1 MVMNTRRRRSD
12 GAVGLVVALLAIVGM
27 VAPPAIAAPSPI
39 APTAV
44 ATSADRI
51 SGPDRYATAVSVS
64 TTAFAPGVERVFL
77 ASGTGYPD
85 ALSAA
90 PIAATLNAPLL
101 LTAPQ
106 SLPDVVA
113 TELLRLAPTVEVVI
127 VGGPNVVSAAVEEQ
141 VSQLGFTTVRVQGL
155 TRYATSRALIERSA
169 PPSTTLYL
177 ATGRNYPDALASAA
191 AAGSMGA
198 PVLLV
203 DGALGA
209 LDDETLRFIAA
220 RGVEQLL
227 IAGGTGVVSSAIEQQ
242 LIGLGYAVTRLAGTD
257 RYATAV
263 AINTYAF
270 ATATRAFVATGVGFA
285 DALAGAV
292 YAGIEGAPLYSSSPF
307 CLPLATQID
316 IVERLQVERVTLF
329 GGPGMLGPEVQALQ
343 PCSTVDEL
351 RRTSEAELTAAV
363 QQRLSGL
370 PGSYSVSVRQLE
382 GLQASVSIRGAVAQ
396 EPVSVIKLFVAYA
409 VLDRIDR
416 GLLSFTTPTRSGVSV
431 SDCLRV
437 MIHVSDNYCHHDL
450 VALLGVSALSS
461 QLSAEG
467 YSATIY
473 SGSPSASVPYSS
485 KLSSTDDLALLLS
498 RLERGELL
506 GADMTAHFF
515 TLLETQLWRSK
526 IPSGV
531 EAGVPVAN
539 KTGSAWAAAGWFH
552 SDAAIVTAPQGAY
565 VIAVLGSGGA
575 TATGVRDISRIV
587 YEHFNGPVV
596 TAGSFS
602 DLNVATSGPTTYF
615 NSADTSTPLGTI
627 PSGTVIAVDSSVRT
641 WYRVIYNGSGVYVH
655 SSALRNAVDYPQSI
669 R

>member
-1 MVMNTRRRRSD
+1 MVMNSRRRRSD

-27 VAPPAIAAPSPI
+27 VAPPAIAAPSPV

-64 TTAFAPGVERVFL
+64 TTAFEPGVERVFL

-242 LIGLGYAVTRLAGTD
+242 LIGLGYAVTRLAGPD

-329 GGPGMLGPEVQALQ
+329 GGPGMLGPAVQALQ
-343 PCSTVDEL
+343 PCSTVDDL

-461 QLSAEG
+461 QLSVEG

-473 SGSPSASVPYSS
+473 SGSPSAS
-485 KLSSTDDLALLLS
+485 S
-498 RLERGELL
+498 R
-506 GADMTAHFF
+506 
-515 TLLETQLWRSK
+515 
-526 IPSGV
+526 
-531 EAGVPVAN
+531 
-539 KTGSAWAAAGWFH
+539 AWAERTRCCSSSRGW
-552 SDAAIVTAPQGAY
+552 T
-565 VIAVLGSGGA
+565 
-575 TATGVRDISRIV
+575 
-587 YEHFNGPVV
+587 
-596 TAGSFS
+596 
-602 DLNVATSGPTTYF
+602 
-615 NSADTSTPLGTI
+615 
-627 PSGTVIAVDSSVRT
+627 
-641 WYRVIYNGSGVYVH
+641 
-655 SSALRNAVDYPQSI
+655 
-669 R
+669 

>member
-27 VAPPAIAAPSPI
+27 VAPPAIAAPSPV

-64 TTAFAPGVERVFL
+64 TTAFEPGVERVFL

-209 LDDETLRFIAA
+209 LDDETLRLIAA

-242 LIGLGYAVTRLAGTD
+242 LIGLGYAVTRLAGPD

-329 GGPGMLGPEVQALQ
+329 GGPGMLGPAVQALQ
-343 PCSTVDEL
+343 PCSTVDDL

-461 QLSAEG
+461 QLSVEG

-539 KTGSAWAAAGWFH
+539 KTGSAWAAAGWFQ

-615 NSADTSTPLGTI
+615 TTADTSTPLGTI